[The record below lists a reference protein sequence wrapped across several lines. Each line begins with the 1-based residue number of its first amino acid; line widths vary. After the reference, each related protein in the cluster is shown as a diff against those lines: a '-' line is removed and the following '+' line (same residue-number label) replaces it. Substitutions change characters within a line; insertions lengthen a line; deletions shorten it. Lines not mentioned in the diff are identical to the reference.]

1 MKVRKAVAVMS
12 AALIGATAAGF
23 AQAGPYDGYG
33 RGDRHYG
40 GGNYGGHHGYER
52 SRRGGDGLALALGI
66 GIVGAMVVSHA
77 LSRPDVQPYAQPY
90 SQPYVQPYAQPYE
103 QPYAQSY
110 GYAPSYAQPSYGYSY
125 GAGPGYGYGGYNSQY
140 GYPRSGY

>member
-40 GGNYGGHHGYER
+40 GGNYGGHQGYER
-52 SRRGGDGLALALGI
+52 GRRSDGGGLAMALGI
-66 GIVGAMVVSHA
+66 GIVGAMVLSHA
-77 LSRPDVQPYAQPY
+77 MSRPPEPTYAQPY
-90 SQPYVQPYAQPYE
+90 SQPYAQPYG
-103 QPYAQSY
+103 QSY
-110 GYAPSYAQPSYGYSY
+110 GYAPSYPQQNYGYSY
-125 GAGPGYGYGGYNSQY
+125 GAGPSYGYGGYNSQY
-140 GYPRSGY
+140 GYPQNGY

>member
-40 GGNYGGHHGYER
+40 GGNYGGHQGYER
-52 SRRGGDGLALALGI
+52 GRRSDGGGLAMALGI
-66 GIVGAMVVSHA
+66 GIVGAMVLSHA
-77 LSRPDVQPYAQPY
+77 MSRPPEPTYAQRY
-90 SQPYVQPYAQPYE
+90 S

-110 GYAPSYAQPSYGYSY
+110 DYAPSYPQQNYGYSY
-125 GAGPGYGYGGYNSQY
+125 GPGPSYGYGGYNSQY
-140 GYPRSGY
+140 GYPQNGY